1 MRVDI
6 HRLEY
11 GAICTSIEPM
21 NINPHQPLYQPSSTP
36 LSTLINPFINPHQPS
51 QPPLSIFLM
60 PKQTLTPKKVSESRT
75 VMTELIMPNDTN
87 PMGNLMGGYLMRWM
101 DIVSAICAGKHCEAH
116 VVTAAVDHISFQNPI
131 SLGDVITLE
140 ASVTRAFNTS
150 VEIYV
155 EVFASNMK
163 GQQPRRCNHAYFSF
177 VALDDKKKNPIA
189 VPPVIPLSSEE
200 QQLYEGAARRREL
213 RLILSGR
220 IKPKDATEVRKFFA
234 DLE

>member
-1 MRVDI
+1 MSK
-6 HRLEY
+6 
-11 GAICTSIEPM
+11 TS
-21 NINPHQPLYQPSSTP
+21 
-36 LSTLINPFINPHQPS
+36 LS
-51 QPPLSIFLM
+51 
-60 PKQTLTPKKVSESRT
+60 PKKVSESKT

-101 DIVSAICAGKHCEAH
+101 DIASAICAGRHCEAY

-155 EVFASNMK
+155 EVFASDVK
-163 GQQPRRCNHAYFSF
+163 GHKTRRCNHAYFTF
-177 VALDDKKKNPIA
+177 VALDELKQNPIP
-189 VPPVIPLSSEE
+189 VPPVLPLSNDE
-200 QQLYEGAARRREL
+200 QQLYESAARRREL

-220 IKPKDATEVRKFFA
+220 IKPKDAIEVRKFFA
-234 DLE
+234 DLG